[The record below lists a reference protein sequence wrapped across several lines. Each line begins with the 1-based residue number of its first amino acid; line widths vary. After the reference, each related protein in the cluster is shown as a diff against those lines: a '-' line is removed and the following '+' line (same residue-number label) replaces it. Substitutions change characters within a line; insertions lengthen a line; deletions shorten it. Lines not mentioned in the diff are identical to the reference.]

1 MDGKSSLEGVSET
14 TVGFW
19 EGEVGG
25 MGRWRSAKERW
36 YGWVVGRV
44 IGVWKERMDRRNA
57 QTDATHWSGNFVR
70 VVKAPNTLG
79 PASRVVVEYHCES
92 DGIIVADVTV
102 MAANTDQQTT
112 IFSKAWKCKGQGFEG
127 KPKTKVLKL
136 RLPDSLVFRPDY
148 FNKGFPLWLMGWS
161 KLRVWLIDSTEGY
174 RLNESDLSGMAKNRD
189 FYKMKVLP
197 PYSRPYKHPRCTSWI
212 WPVLQTL
219 HSLSDVQMCTVEKE
233 RVVMLNY
240 PAVFNGNTYSILKQ
254 LTPYSDPDLERDRQ
268 EKLFAPELTIEL
280 WVYIIEYCP
289 LHHLNRAEACGLF
302 LHMDSQGIMCTP
314 SLMVNRYGNIQVDV
328 KAASGSIGLK
338 TFETIPTNVWT
349 RIIFTLNHRKWML
362 YVNYGPNLQNGF
374 STSYTYNEDMYVDDT
389 FGLMSIGGID
399 WSMGSFVGY
408 MGRVVYYRRRAL
420 EPHQVTLPDIY
431 HPMFELHLT
440 QKREK
445 CETFLNWLDTAV
457 DVYQTYRRYSVN
469 QRPDVCPN
477 NVYHYFTNF
486 LLGKVDRWKCPMKHP
501 FHRRHHREISHWLK
515 KVVNTM
521 DLSRNFLHG
530 DVSAYTRHFKTEDS
544 RHAFLNISVGLIE
557 KANQIVSDRGLRHA
571 SKVVHLL
578 KQAAC
583 LGNNDAMYYMAVMMN
598 NGVGCAINELQ
609 VMINDNHKVMIND
622 NHKLMINDN
631 HKLMINDNHKAMI
644 NDNHKVM
651 INDNHKVMIN
661 DNHKVMINDNHKVM
675 INDNHKLMINDNHK
689 LMINDNHKLMIN
701 DNHKVMIND
710 NHKLMIND
718 NHKLMIND
726 NHKLMINDNHKA
738 MINDNHKVMINDNH
752 KLMIND
758 NHKLMINDNHK
769 FMINDNHKVM
779 INDNHKA
786 MINDNHKVMIN
797 DNHKLMI
804 NDNHKLMI
812 NDNHKVMINDNHK
825 VMINDNHKSLA
836 YFMLGTLNNHV
847 FSIMALGHRH
857 LMGVDGAPLDKEIA
871 YMYYKQVADRTRK
884 DKEEHKESDV
894 ATEYIRLIDEAKIDG
909 LTSEIGDLFM
919 WLKHQAEKGV
929 ASAQSELGYMLYHGA
944 QGVKRNLHNAMN
956 VFREGAQAGNEY
968 AMVNYGLMQYRGLG
982 TEANKTEGKIML
994 EKAAQQMNPA
1004 AVSALGWLAL
1014 STDQNYTEAFKLFQ
1028 VAKSLGNMDSGY
1040 YLGHM
1045 YQFGLVPGSPVDL
1058 DKAIVEYQWSAI
1070 RNQVDAGAIYAFLLS
1085 RGTPSVP
1092 RDISMATDWARFV
1105 AEKNSLLGRPLRD
1118 AVLAFRDSNYD
1129 LSVFLYLMLADV
1141 GLEVASFNLA
1151 YLCEQNH
1158 GGVTS
1163 FISKECEFRHYNL
1176 TVQREGHFVDSY
1188 SYLKMG
1194 DYSWYGCNNTRDI
1207 SAAAVYY
1214 TKAAQKGNPQALFN
1228 LAYMV
1233 EYNVSLNENIWT
1245 HLGISSTI
1253 YNNKVSL
1260 LLELYSRC
1268 KESRQSEAFVPC
1280 CLAWFRIWFLDAW
1293 ETYDLYIKLT
1303 SSLGVVLTILAAI
1316 FAIHSNIQQKRR
1328 LEQDEA
1334 QRREDEEAERRMPEE
1349 AQII

>member
-1 MDGKSSLEGVSET
+1 M
-14 TVGFW
+14 
-19 EGEVGG
+19 
-25 MGRWRSAKERW
+25 
-36 YGWVVGRV
+36 
-44 IGVWKERMDRRNA
+44 
-57 QTDATHWSGNFVR
+57 
-70 VVKAPNTLG
+70 TLG
-79 PASRVVVEYHCES
+79 DCVITIALGDCV
-92 DGIIVADVTV
+92 IT
-102 MAANTDQQTT
+102 MALGDCVITMT
-112 IFSKAWKCKGQGFEG
+112 IGDCFITMALGDCAITMALGDCVITMALGDCVITMALG
-127 KPKTKVLKL
+127 DCVITMALGGCVITMALDICP
-136 RLPDSLVFRPDY
+136 
-148 FNKGFPLWLMGWS
+148 NK
-161 KLRVWLIDSTEGY
+161 
-174 RLNESDLSGMAKNRD
+174 
-189 FYKMKVLP
+189 
-197 PYSRPYKHPRCTSWI
+197 
-212 WPVLQTL
+212 
-219 HSLSDVQMCTVEKE
+219 
-233 RVVMLNY
+233 
-240 PAVFNGNTYSILKQ
+240 
-254 LTPYSDPDLERDRQ
+254 
-268 EKLFAPELTIEL
+268 
-280 WVYIIEYCP
+280 
-289 LHHLNRAEACGLF
+289 
-302 LHMDSQGIMCTP
+302 
-314 SLMVNRYGNIQVDV
+314 
-328 KAASGSIGLK
+328 
-338 TFETIPTNVWT
+338 
-349 RIIFTLNHRKWML
+349 
-362 YVNYGPNLQNGF
+362 
-374 STSYTYNEDMYVDDT
+374 
-389 FGLMSIGGID
+389 
-399 WSMGSFVGY
+399 
-408 MGRVVYYRRRAL
+408 VYY
-420 EPHQVTLPDIY
+420 
-431 HPMFELHLT
+431 
-440 QKREK
+440 
-445 CETFLNWLDTAV
+445 
-457 DVYQTYRRYSVN
+457 
-469 QRPDVCPN
+469 
-477 NVYHYFTNF
+477 YFANF
-486 LLGKVDRWKCPMKHP
+486 RLSKVDRWKCPMKHP

-557 KANQIVSDRGLRHA
+557 KANQIVVHYILTLSTQYAVISLPNNVMTLKYISQSDRGLRHA

-598 NGVGCAINELQ
+598 NGVGCAVNELQ
-609 VMINDNHKVMIND
+609 
-622 NHKLMINDN
+622 
-631 HKLMINDNHKAMI
+631 
-644 NDNHKVM
+644 
-651 INDNHKVMIN
+651 
-661 DNHKVMINDNHKVM
+661 
-675 INDNHKLMINDNHK
+675 
-689 LMINDNHKLMIN
+689 
-701 DNHKVMIND
+701 
-710 NHKLMIND
+710 
-718 NHKLMIND
+718 
-726 NHKLMINDNHKA
+726 
-738 MINDNHKVMINDNH
+738 
-752 KLMIND
+752 
-758 NHKLMINDNHK
+758 
-769 FMINDNHKVM
+769 
-779 INDNHKA
+779 
-786 MINDNHKVMIN
+786 
-797 DNHKLMI
+797 
-804 NDNHKLMI
+804 
-812 NDNHKVMINDNHK
+812 
-825 VMINDNHKSLA
+825 SLA

-857 LMGVDGAPLDKEIA
+857 LMGMDGAPLDKEIA

-1151 YLCEQNH
+1151 YLCEQNQ

-1176 TVQREGHFVDSY
+1176 TVQREGNFVDSY

-1233 EYNVSLNENIWT
+1233 EYNVSLNEKIWT
-1245 HLGISSTI
+1245 HLGISPTI

-1293 ETYDLYIKLT
+1293 ETYDLYIKFT